1 MKENKHRKILIF
13 IFIISLLLDQITK
26 FIAYKKQFIIQ
37 NSNILAQNRGY
48 LIIIS
53 IVIIIMLLRYIQN
66 NNTFIKLDTRIILT
80 LAISGIFGNLI
91 DRIWNTE
98 PLMFIKITNQIN
110 LNLAYIY
117 ILIAWV
123 GMAFILTKNTSKML
137 NEKRVKR
144 NENKSK

>member
-1 MKENKHRKILIF
+1 
-13 IFIISLLLDQITK
+13 
-26 FIAYKKQFIIQ
+26 
-37 NSNILAQNRGY
+37 
-48 LIIIS
+48 
-53 IVIIIMLLRYIQN
+53 
-66 NNTFIKLDTRIILT
+66 
-80 LAISGIFGNLI
+80 
-91 DRIWNTE
+91 
-98 PLMFIKITNQIN
+98 MFIKITNQIN

>member
-1 MKENKHRKILIF
+1 MI
-13 IFIISLLLDQITK
+13 
-26 FIAYKKQFIIQ
+26 
-37 NSNILAQNRGY
+37 
-48 LIIIS
+48 
-53 IVIIIMLLRYIQN
+53 LRYIQN

-110 LNLAYIY
+110 LNLAYSY